1 MLHSED
7 EMVKMKHNTTKQ
19 IKHNN
24 INNIFFSHYTLV
36 KGVKIY
42 NPLLITRMDKSIYC
56 LIDLNC

>member
-19 IKHNN
+19 IKHN
-24 INNIFFSHYTLV
+24 IFFSHYTLV
-36 KGVKIY
+36 KGVEIY